1 MPARALPATA
11 RSATGS
17 SAIPDSAIALASSLA
32 ILCALLAFGVGTL
45 DAQALN
51 SARSNG
57 GPTRAAPLVATAV
70 ETPTEIEIDGR
81 ANDAIWATAP
91 KHRGF
96 RTFEPTVDSVPKH
109 ETEFQV
115 AYDARNLY
123 VFVRMFDSHPDS
135 IMRALSR
142 RDQRAPSD
150 QIKLLIDS
158 YNDKRSGYE
167 FAVNP
172 DGVKRDYAMS
182 NDGNEDG
189 SWDGIW
195 DVATTIDAEG
205 WTAEFRIPLSQ
216 MRYAPAE
223 EHTFGFGIWRDLE
236 RYRERSAWPVWRP
249 TVQGISSQ
257 LGQLTGL
264 RGLTTARR
272 IEATPYIV
280 SKNLRK
286 PTASPIEFDRNQEF
300 TIGGDVKIGLTSNI
314 TLDATVN
321 PDFGQVEA
329 DPAVVN
335 LTAFESFFGERRPFF
350 VEGSGFYSFP
360 LNCYIVQDC
369 GTNETLFYSRRIGR
383 APSLSG
389 IYGDAN
395 TATAT
400 PIAAAAKITGQT
412 AGGLSFGFLDAVTQR
427 VGGAGG
433 ATAEPKANYAVFRA
447 NQDLRGGD
455 AGMSLIAT
463 ATTRSLDGDSEDL
476 LRASAYTAGATFRNR
491 FGQRNYEVA
500 GQLAATHVSGTA
512 DVIAATQRAPQR
524 YYQRPD
530 DGLAYDPART
540 SLSGMSAQVK
550 VGKYGGGIT
559 RFETSLIHFTP
570 GFETN
575 DIGFLRR
582 ADLTNFSTWA
592 ALSVQEKRWIYRWA
606 QLNGNVTSSW
616 NKAGTNF
623 DNWMNVNGHM
633 GLLNNWDVHLGGTL
647 GGFGAMASDR
657 ESRGGPDVGM
667 SPFFSA
673 WGGVNTDSRKRV
685 SGGVW
690 FNSGRRD
697 EGNSHWLG
705 FDPYLNFR
713 PSSQMTL
720 GFGFGWSNETSD
732 RQYVG
737 TFTDIGGTHYSF
749 AQIDQSQTSMSV
761 RLNYTATRDLSFE
774 LYAAPFIARGEYSEV
789 KELSGTPEAPDYD
802 DRYVPYTP
810 AIGDEPQDFKVLD
823 LRGNAVMRWEY
834 RPGSTLFVVWQ
845 HGKSNYREGA
855 LTSQSMTQDYND
867 LFDLQ
872 ANNTFLV
879 KFAYWFSR

>member
-1 MPARALPATA
+1 MSVRSRALGALSACVILLVTAT
-11 RSATGS
+11 
-17 SAIPDSAIALASSLA
+17 SSL
-32 ILCALLAFGVGTL
+32 G
-45 DAQALN
+45 AQALN
-51 SARSNG
+51 AGRTNG
-57 GPTRAAPLVATAV
+57 GTERAAAPVATAV
-70 ETPTEIEIDGR
+70 PTPNEITIDGR
-81 ANDAIWATAP
+81 ADDVIWQSAP
-91 KHRGF
+91 RHRGF
-96 RTFEPTVDSVPKH
+96 KTFEPTVDSVPTH

-115 AYDARNLY
+115 AYDAKNLY
-123 VFVRMFDSHPDS
+123 VFVRMFDTAPDS

-142 RDQRAPSD
+142 RDVRGPSD

-182 NDGNEDG
+182 NDGDEDE

-195 DVATTIDAEG
+195 DVATMVDEQG

-216 MRYAPAE
+216 MRYAPAD

-236 RYRERSAWPVWRP
+236 RMRERSAWPVWRP
-249 TVQGISSQ
+249 TVRGLSSQ

-264 RGLTTARR
+264 RGLTAARR

-280 SKNLRK
+280 SKNLRQ
-286 PTASPIEFDRNQEF
+286 PTSGNAFSRGQEF

-335 LTAFESFFGERRPFF
+335 LTAFETFFSERRPFF
-350 VEGSGFYSFP
+350 VEGSGFYQFP

-383 APSLSG
+383 APSLSFL
-389 IYGDAN
+389 YGDAN

-400 PIAAAAKITGQT
+400 PIAAAAKVTGQT

-433 ATAEPKANYAVFRA
+433 ATAEPRTNYAVFRA
-447 NQDLRGGD
+447 NQDLRDGD
-455 AGMSLIAT
+455 AGVSLIAT
-463 ATTRSLDGDSEDL
+463 ATNRALDDDSEDF
-476 LRASAYTAGATFRNR
+476 LRGSAYSAGGTFRSR
-491 FGQRNYEVA
+491 FGQRNYELS
-500 GQLAATHVSGTA
+500 GQLAATHVTGTA
-512 DVIAATQRAPQR
+512 DVIAATQQAPQR

-530 DGLAYDPART
+530 DDLEYDPTRT
-540 SLSGMSAQVK
+540 SLSGVSAHLK
-550 VGKYGGGIT
+550 VGKYAGGIT

-592 ALSVQEKRWIYRWA
+592 ALTWREQKWIYRWA

-616 NKAGTNF
+616 NKAGTNI
-623 DNWMNVNGHM
+623 DNWVNANGHM
-633 GLLNNWDVHLGGTL
+633 GLLNNWDVHLGGTV
-647 GGFGAMASDR
+647 GGFGPLASDR
-657 ESRGGPDVGM
+657 ETRGGPDVGI
-667 SPFFSA
+667 SPFASM

-685 SGGVW
+685 QGGVW
-690 FNSGRRD
+690 FNAGRRD
-697 EGNSHWLG
+697 EGRSSSHG
-705 FDPYLNFR
+705 FDPYVNFR
-713 PSSQMTL
+713 PSSRATIGL
-720 GFGFGWSNETSD
+720 GFGYSVSTGD

-737 TFTDIGGTHYSF
+737 TFTDGGGTHYAF
-749 AQIDQSQTSMSV
+749 ARIDQTFVSMNARV
-761 RLNYTATRDLSFE
+761 NYTATRDLSFE
-774 LYAAPFIARGEYSEV
+774 FYAAPFIAEGRYSNV
-789 KELSGTPEAPDYD
+789 RELSATPEAASYA

-810 AIGDEPQDFKVLD
+810 PVGEEPQDFKLLD
-823 LRGNAVMRWEY
+823 LRGNAVVRWEY

-845 HGKSNYREGA
+845 HGKSRYREGA
-855 LTSQSMTQDYND
+855 FADQAWTQDYGD

-872 ANNTFLV
+872 ADNTFLV
-879 KFAYWFSR
+879 KMAYWFSR